1 MIMTELVSPDINID
15 MCNHIHVADHT
26 DLAEINYISGG
37 VCSEAGDGSV
47 AGLCYEG
54 MFQLAVHVAS
64 LWLAARKPRNL
75 GTQAANSQVLTR
87 IASATFLCCSSSP
100 RKLRWFRI

>member
-1 MIMTELVSPDINID
+1 MIMTELVSPDINLD

-54 MFQLAVHVAS
+54 MFQLAVDVAS
-64 LWLAARKPRNL
+64 LWLAARKPRN

-100 RKLRWFRI
+100 RKLKWFRV